1 MQHQGKPALPS
12 AGTNGCKSVQSVWD
26 EGKEP
31 VPFSGGRFSAYVKAG
46 DVVFVIFLDCEG

>member
-46 DVVFVIFLDCEG
+46 DVVFVIFLDCER